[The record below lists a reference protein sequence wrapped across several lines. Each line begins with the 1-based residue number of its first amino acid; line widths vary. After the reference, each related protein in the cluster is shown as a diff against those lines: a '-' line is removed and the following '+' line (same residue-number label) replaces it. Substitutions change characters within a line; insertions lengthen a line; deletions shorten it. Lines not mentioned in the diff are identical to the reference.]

1 MQLSEKSL
9 HMIRLKPESDGQVLG
24 ICAKIIE
31 PERFRFL
38 PALK

>member
-1 MQLSEKSL
+1 MQLNVKRL
-9 HMIRLKPESDGQVLG
+9 HVIRLKPESDGEVLG